1 MAESKPSGWRRLLLA
16 IPILG
21 LIYFKWLS
29 PDTYYRAD
37 TTSMFLPSV
46 HSSVLE
52 VLDRMMEAKGI
63 RALSEDA
70 REPIHRDF
78 FRK

>member
-37 TTSMFLPSV
+37 TTSMFLTSV